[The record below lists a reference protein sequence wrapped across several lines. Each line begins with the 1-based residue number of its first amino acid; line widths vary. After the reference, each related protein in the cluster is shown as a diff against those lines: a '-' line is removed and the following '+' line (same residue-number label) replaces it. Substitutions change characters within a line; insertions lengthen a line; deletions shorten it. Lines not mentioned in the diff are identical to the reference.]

1 MVTFRGQYY
10 EYGGDLSSEERG
22 LTIGGYG
29 SACFADLV
37 AAYAL
42 ERAKE
47 LNPRLFSMADYLG
60 IYTTKT
66 LNVSKCSNRKSLCQI
81 CRGRGPTCSARRM
94 N

>member
-1 MVTFRGQYY
+1 M
-10 EYGGDLSSEERG
+10 DSEERG

-29 SACFADLV
+29 SAFFADLV
-37 AAYAL
+37 AAFAL

-60 IYTTKT
+60 IYRDDGIMVVRSNWDKT
-66 LNVSKCSNRKSLCQI
+66 AVKSWRDDFQRTINKALVLRLPSI
-81 CRGRGPTCSARRM
+81 LGGISR